1 MLMKKYLKS
10 IIMGVAGLFAL
21 TGSHAQTQK
30 DSVQLELRGNKGSK
44 TIVMLMYSDNNDSKS
59 ARLMPDVEGRYLFNL
74 PNTPFQTVNVMLMN
88 EQSMLVT
95 ESGFTPKPRP
105 TFLIE
110 AGKENIIELNEVD
123 QLNSR
128 LLKGGEE
135 SKLYEEIAKQERKYA
150 QQSWEVILKK
160 DSLSKLNKSAD
171 DLKKGLSKTGE
182 QLSDNMKSFV
192 ATHKNSVAA
201 LEVFSSYYT
210 GLTIEEATSEF
221 DGFSKK
227 VKGSELGKVLAQKLL
242 AGKSTNSGEQI
253 PNFQVIT
260 KDGKSFNSKN
270 LEGKYWLID
279 FWGSWCAPCR
289 ASHPELKALYE
300 QYKDENFDILGVAF
314 ESGPLDNQLKQWGKA
329 IDEDGIQWHHV
340 LNNKENELVKKFG
353 VTSFPTK
360 LLVDP
365 SGKIIYRSTGGHG
378 EDLANKLVEVFSKK
392 EKVQ

>member
-10 IIMGVAGLFAL
+10 IIMGIAGLFAL
-21 TGSHAQTQK
+21 TGSHAKTQK
-30 DSVQLELRGNKGSK
+30 DSVQLELRGDKGSK
-44 TIVMLMYSDNNDSKS
+44 TIVMLMYSDKNDSKS
-59 ARLMPDVEGRYLFNL
+59 VKLMPDGEGRYLFKL
-74 PNTPFQTVNVMLMN
+74 PNTPFQTVSVMLMN

-95 ESGFTPKPRP
+95 ASGFTPKPRP

-110 AGKENIIELNEVD
+110 AGKENIIELNEAD

-135 SKLYEEIAKQERKYA
+135 SKLYEEIAIQDRKYA
-150 QQSWEVILKK
+150 QQSWEVIRKK
-160 DSLSKLNKSAD
+160 DSLSKLNQSVEN
-171 DLKKGLSKTGE
+171 LMKGLSTTRE

-221 DGFSKK
+221 DSFSKE
-227 VKGSELGKVLAQKLL
+227 VKDSELGKTLAQKLF

-253 PNFQVIT
+253 PDFLVIT
-260 KDGKSFNSKN
+260 KDGKSFNSTN

-289 ASHPELKALYE
+289 ESHPELKALYE
-300 QYKDENFDILGVAF
+300 KYKGENFDILGVAF
-314 ESGPLDNQLKQWGKA
+314 ESGSLDNQLKQWGKA
-329 IDEDGIQWHHV
+329 IDEDGIPWHHV

-378 EDLANKLVEVFSKK
+378 EDLANKLMEVFSKK
-392 EKVQ
+392 EGVQ